1 MYCKL
6 ENVQM
11 VQCGLIYKFNPFH
24 VCSVAENTTGINHT
38 GKLIFFMRGG
48 FIVGRI
54 TYCHCIQ
61 YVFLPRYI
69 VEIFVK
75 KINIFLPR
83 YSVEIMV
90 KNINICVLNTI

>member
-24 VCSVAENTTGINHT
+24 VCSVAENTTVINHT

-61 YVFLPRYI
+61 YVFFITIYRGNLREEDKYI
-69 VEIFVK
+69 FT
-75 KINIFLPR
+75 
-83 YSVEIMV
+83 
-90 KNINICVLNTI
+90 TI